1 MDELTKKWT
10 VAWHAVMDQELGP
23 EHNAKI
29 EKRYTDSDGD
39 FRLHF
44 DFWSLSEAGKRKCFA
59 MLPLGNEIA
68 DRALEKHAWETNMI
82 ITEAEAEKM
91 LRSAIRDLSYF
102 TKLDISA
109 DDPIEIIRGRE
120 EELKSL
126 DAEPFIDHW
135 VTRDIWYPLIKKAPD
150 EYRKAYSFI
159 SETLYQA
166 TTYYE
171 GVFHT
176 LWPYIEASTNIDPF
190 ANILRM
196 NRSEIKWLKTQDGLI
211 IFYNQDE
218 TINDGDKIDLQLN
231 GSGFQEI
238 SDEVLQWVEQRE
250 AHHLKRGFPPD
261 RLREC
266 EVGVSG
272 SKPYQ
277 IVLRDVDAPEQ
288 AVEGELP
295 YTGWQTIKD
304 GVLYTKGG
312 YGLFIHGQHEGI
324 HTEQVSIS
332 THYKNG
338 KHQRKHL
345 A

>member
-23 EHNAKI
+23 EDNAKI

-126 DAEPFIDHW
+126 DAD
-135 VTRDIWYPLIKKAPD
+135 
-150 EYRKAYSFI
+150 
-159 SETLYQA
+159 
-166 TTYYE
+166 
-171 GVFHT
+171 
-176 LWPYIEASTNIDPF
+176 YIEASTNINPF

-218 TINDGDKIDLQLN
+218 TINDVDKIDLQLN
-231 GSGFQEI
+231 GSGLQEI

-295 YTGWQTIKD
+295 YTGRQTIKD

>member
-10 VAWHAVMDQELGP
+10 DAWHAVMDQELGP
-23 EHNAKI
+23 EDKAKI
-29 EKRYTDSDGD
+29 EKRYTDSCGD

-44 DFWSLSEAGKRKCFA
+44 DFWSLSEAGKRKCFS

-68 DRALEKHAWETNMI
+68 ERALEKHAWETNMI

-91 LRSAIRDLSYF
+91 LRSAIRDLSHF
-102 TKLDISA
+102 TELDISA
-109 DDPIEIIRGRE
+109 DDPIEIIHGRE

-126 DAEPFIDHW
+126 DAKPFIEHW
-135 VTRDIWYPLIKKAPD
+135 LTREVWYPLIENAPD
-150 EYRKAYSFI
+150 EYQRAYGFV

-176 LWPYIEASTNIDPF
+176 LWPYIDLPEDIDPF

-196 NRSEIKWLKTQDGLI
+196 NRCEIKWLKNQDGLI
-211 IFYNQDE
+211 IFYNHDA
-218 TINDGDKIDLQLN
+218 TINDGAKIDLQLN
-231 GSGFQEI
+231 GPGLQEI
-238 SDEVLQWVEQRE
+238 SDEVLQWVKQRE
-250 AHHLKRGFPPD
+250 AHHINRGFPPN

-266 EVGVSG
+266 TVGVSG

-295 YTGWQTIKD
+295 YTGSQTVKD
-304 GVLYTKGG
+304 GVLYTKDG
-312 YGLFIHGQHEGI
+312 YGLFIDGQEEGI

-338 KHQRKHL
+338 KYQRKHL